1 MTQMFDN
8 KEDINLTPHIRYVC
22 NFQLKKIITPLKKD
36 NLTDNLINLKLE
48 YSENEIKYNSYVAKF
63 PIIIKEDG
71 KIWELANLYLI
82 LYMIESNEIT
92 GSTLKAIA
100 IDLLDYYKFLTE
112 RNIDIFY
119 FPQLNRYRATY
130 QYRSYLLDQVHKSK
144 YHKSTASRR
153 INRIVDFYE
162 RLLKNKFISKSNFEN
177 NPYERIIKRITLN
190 NTLGLEFQ
198 KIIKS
203 SDLAIRQPKKN
214 IEYDVIHDGGG
225 LKPLTDN
232 QQKIFIEY
240 LERFGNRQ
248 LQLICLISLLTGAR
262 IQTIG
267 TLKVYHL
274 KQLIKK
280 IKENQINNTYI
291 LQAGANTGVDTKF
304 NKSLNLYFPKNLI
317 FSLDNY
323 INSKTWHK
331 RALKSFYGTT
341 DENYVFITKSGLPYY
356 TSKEEILDIKNTQN
370 QNIVIRNGEAI
381 RKNLDVV
388 VKKIKEE
395 HHDFRAFKF
404 HDLRATFGMNYLKI
418 LLKRNL
424 NKDQCLL
431 LLKEAMGHNNISTT
445 LNYLNYQEIID
456 QFSTAQEDLENKIF
470 GSMLND

>member
-1 MTQMFDN
+1 MIQITDK
-8 KEDINLTPHIRYVC
+8 KEDFIIKPHIRYIY
-22 NFQLKKIITPLKKD
+22 NFQLKKLNIPLKKD
-36 NLTDNLINLKLE
+36 NLIESLKNIKLE
-48 YSENEIKYNSYVAKF
+48 YSKSKIEYNSYIAKF

-82 LYMIESNEIT
+82 LYMITSNEIT

-100 IDLLDYYKFLTE
+100 IDLLDYYKFLNE
-112 RNIDIFY
+112 RNIDIFH

-130 QYRSYLLDQVHKSK
+130 QYRNYLLDQVYENK

-162 RLLKNKFISKSNFEN
+162 RLLKNEYISKEYFEN
-177 NPYERIIKRITLN
+177 EPYERIIKRITLN
-190 NTLGLEFQ
+190 NTLGFEFQ

-203 SDLAIRQPKKN
+203 TNLAIRQPKRN
-214 IEYDVIHDGGG
+214 IEYDVIHDGGS
-225 LKPLTDN
+225 LKPLTDS
-232 QQKIFIEY
+232 QQKIFLEY

-274 KQLIKK
+274 KELLKK
-280 IKENQINNTYI
+280 LKENQNIKTHI
-291 LQAGANTGVDTKF
+291 LHTGLNTGIDTKH
-304 NKSLNLYFPKNLI
+304 NKPLNLYFPKNLI
-317 FSLDNY
+317 ISLENY
-323 INSKTWHK
+323 INSKIWYQ
-331 RALKSFYGTT
+331 RALKSFYGIT
-341 DENYVFITKSGLPYY
+341 DKNYIFITKSGLPYY
-356 TSKEEILDIKNTQN
+356 TSKLEILDIKNSNGQK
-370 QNIVIRNGEAI
+370 IVMRNGEAI
-381 RKNLDVV
+381 RKNLEELI
-388 VKKIKEE
+388 KKIKED
-395 HHDFRAFKF
+395 HSNFRVFKF
-404 HDLRATFGMNYLKI
+404 HDLRATFGMNYLKL

-431 LLKEAMGHNNISTT
+431 LLKEVMGHNNVATT

-456 QFSTAQEDLENKIF
+456 QFSTAQEELENKIF